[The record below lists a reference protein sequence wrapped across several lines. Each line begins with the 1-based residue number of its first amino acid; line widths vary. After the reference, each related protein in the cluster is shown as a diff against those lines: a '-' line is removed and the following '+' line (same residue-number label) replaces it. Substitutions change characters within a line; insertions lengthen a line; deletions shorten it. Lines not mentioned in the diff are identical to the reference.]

1 MNGSFMR
8 KEVEVTHDDDLRSE
22 YDFLQLKG
30 AVRGKY
36 AAQYREGTN
45 LICLDDD
52 VARAFPNEEAVN
64 EALRLLMKISA
75 NQAKSSRR

>member
-1 MNGSFMR
+1 VSHG
-8 KEVEVTHDDDLRSE
+8 DDLRPE
-22 YDFLQLKG
+22 YDFSQLKG

-45 LICLDDD
+45 LVRLDDD

-64 EALRLLMKISA
+64 EALRLLMKLA
-75 NQAKSSRR
+75 ATQVESSRR